1 MELEAKTN
9 TQSAFTSAVPIIE
22 NGIWGLDKTLV
33 ETALKQILKNPIVD
47 SVVVLDENENVFSYF
62 DREYDGKNST
72 LYKYFSKKEMQALN
86 NKNANKIFEKRLIK
100 EEKVIIATALYSKEN
115 HIRKISV
122 FKIGYFVMTYSTKN
136 ISEAINK
143 TINKSIFLSFILGA
157 VILITSF
164 LYIRQLIIL
173 PLTDLEKSSLKIAKN
188 EFIQT
193 KRRNSIL
200 GEDEIDSLIN
210 NFNHMVVQI
219 IKFIDEQKEQQ
230 RMTNEL
236 EMARIV
242 QESLIPNAMNLRV
255 GYFELS
261 SFFKAASECGGDWW
275 HFYPLAHNKI
285 LIMLGD
291 VTGHGTP
298 SGMLTAAVKGYC
310 DSIYAKNEIN
320 PAKILEELD
329 IVVRLS
335 GDKDHY
341 MTMFAAIIDPHA
353 EIIIFANAA
362 HNFPFLI
369 NKDIEN
375 NNIKVNS
382 LVINGKRLGYIN
394 DSQKDN
400 IFEISSH
407 KFSAGDSLFIYSD
420 GIVEAKNKNKQQYS
434 DRRLRKT
441 LASQEFKKTS
451 DLIDTVVNDLSIF
464 TENEEF
470 DDDVTFVCCKLCV
483 DEDKTYTHEMLK
495 YFEKSKLIYP
505 NPNKNLKIVS

>member
-47 SVVVLDENENVFSYF
+47 SVIVLDENENIFSF
-62 DREYDGKNST
+62 LDRETDVKNYT
-72 LYKYFSKKEMQALN
+72 LNNFFNENEIIELN
-86 NKNANKIFEKRLIK
+86 NKSNNRIYEKRLIN
-100 EEKVIIATALYSKEN
+100 EEKVIITTVLYSKEN
-115 HIRKISV
+115 HIRKVSA
-122 FKIGYFVMTYSTKN
+122 FKIGYFIMTYSTKN

-173 PLTDLEKSSLKIAKN
+173 PLTDLEKSSLKIAQN

-193 KRRNSIL
+193 KKRMSVF

-242 QESLIPNAMNLRV
+242 QESLIPNAKNLRV
-255 GYFELS
+255 GYFEIS
-261 SFFKAASECGGDWW
+261 SFFQAASECGGDWW

-310 DSIYAKNEIN
+310 DSIYSKNEIN

-329 IVVRLS
+329 IVVRHS
-335 GDKDHY
+335 GDKDHF

-369 NKDIEN
+369 NKDKEK
-375 NNIKVNS
+375 NNIKASS

-394 DSQKDN
+394 DFEKDN

-407 KFSAGDSLFIYSD
+407 KFSAGDILFIYSD
-420 GIVEAKNKNKQQYS
+420 GIVDAKNKNKQLYS
-434 DRRLRKT
+434 DRRLRKA
-441 LASQEFKKTS
+441 LVSKEFKNTS
-451 DLIDTVVNDLSIF
+451 EMIDTIVNDLNSF
-464 TENEEF
+464 AENEEF
-470 DDDVTFVCCKLCV
+470 DDDVTFVCCKMCA
-483 DEDKTYTHEMLK
+483 DKDTTYTHEMLK
-495 YFEKSKLIYP
+495 YFEKDKLIYP